1 MIFPLIFSL
10 HSMQLLL
17 MLYTLYVPLICIF
30 KSILCIFQD
39 VILHIRDISNL
50 DWRAQDEEV
59 MKTLERLGLDDE
71 GRKDRVI
78 TIDNKVLYNE
88 ITMYEY

>member
-1 MIFPLIFSL
+1 MIFLLIFSL

-17 MLYTLYVPLICIF
+17 MLYTLYVPFIYLF
-30 KSILCIFQD
+30 TVILSIFQD
-39 VILHIRDISNL
+39 VILHIRDISNR

-59 MKTLERLGLDDE
+59 MKTLERLGLNDE

-78 TIDNKVLYNE
+78 TIDNKVLYNQ
-88 ITMYEY
+88 ITMDEY